1 MLRDNL
7 LMLRNMHGYS
17 QEQVA
22 QKIGISRQAYAKWE
36 SGTTVPDVQKC
47 ARLAQVYGTTVD
59 GLLRTE
65 ELEGGHILP
74 PAPKG
79 KNMWGVVTMN
89 ERGQIVI
96 PKAARE
102 HFGLGAGQRLVLMSE
117 DGEGFALVPAE
128 VFERK
133 LQMMSR
139 VLASGD
145 DGNPADG
152 TDLQG

>member
-1 MLRDNL
+1 M
-7 LMLRNMHGYS
+7 
-17 QEQVA
+17 
-22 QKIGISRQAYAKWE
+22 AYAKWE
-36 SGTTVPDVQKC
+36 SGTTVPDVEKC

-65 ELEGGHILP
+65 ELDDGRILP

-79 KNMWGVVTMN
+79 KNMWGAVTMN

-96 PKAARE
+96 PKAARD
-102 HFGLGAGQRLVLMSE
+102 HFGLSAGQRLILMSE

-133 LQMMSR
+133 LELVGR
-139 VLASGD
+139 ILASEGE
-145 DGNPADG
+145 
-152 TDLQG
+152 